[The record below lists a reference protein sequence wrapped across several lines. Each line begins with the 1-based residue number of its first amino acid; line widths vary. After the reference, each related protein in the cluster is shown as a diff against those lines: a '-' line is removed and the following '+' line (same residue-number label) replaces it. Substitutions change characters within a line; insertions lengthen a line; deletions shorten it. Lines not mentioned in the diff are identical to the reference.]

1 MNDRSHATPPV
12 NRFYPR
18 ALSSTVRGGKRK
30 RKKEEHRQDT
40 RKRLEVNLVAGLII
54 QTRRAARRCIV
65 LEPISISSK
74 RWTTNNR
81 WRMPFKRQKVEV
93 GDFETRAV
101 IRRCLPPWTCLAID
115 NERNDIDS
123 IARWKAHSKFMLVS
137 RKRDKLF
144 PFCWNRRVDE
154 TRSIE
159 SWGKIGRILH
169 HSSPSLLTRD
179 NINAASDMDHSK
191 KFKSQLKFFPICLCL
206 FENPD
211 AQTSHECIPRIYK
224 AEYDILVN
232 DGN

>member
-115 NERNDIDS
+115 
-123 IARWKAHSKFMLVS
+123 
-137 RKRDKLF
+137 KREKRYRLDCTVEGAF
-144 PFCWNRRVDE
+144 EIYACFEE
-154 TRSIE
+154 TRQAFSI
-159 SWGKIGRILH
+159 
-169 HSSPSLLTRD
+169 LL
-179 NINAASDMDHSK
+179 K
-191 KFKSQLKFFPICLCL
+191 
-206 FENPD
+206 
-211 AQTSHECIPRIYK
+211 
-224 AEYDILVN
+224 
-232 DGN
+232 